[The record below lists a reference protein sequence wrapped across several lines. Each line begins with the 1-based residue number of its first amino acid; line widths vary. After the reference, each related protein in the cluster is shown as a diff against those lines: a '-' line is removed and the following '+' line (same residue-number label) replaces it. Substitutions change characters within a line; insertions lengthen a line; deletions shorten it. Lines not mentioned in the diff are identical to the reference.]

1 MGIRSNLT
9 AKGKRDYKL
18 IERALNEGDQKAYT
32 ELLKYYRD
40 PLYFRMLRMTKN
52 PDDAEDLTIEAF
64 TKAFKSLRQ
73 YTPDYAFSTWL
84 FAIATNHAIDFTR
97 NLNRDSLTV
106 KNGRNEK
113 SQKTPPSK
121 TPSEAPD
128 PEELFIRSQ
137 KVDMIHEVVDKLKPH
152 YKKLIELRYFKEY
165 SYEEIVNELEL
176 PLGTIKAQLFRA
188 RELLYNILINAK
200 EQP

>member
-1 MGIRSNLT
+1 MGIKPNLT
-9 AKGKRDYKL
+9 AKGKRDYNL
-18 IERALNEGDQKAYT
+18 IQQALNEGDQKAYA

-40 PLYFRMLRMTKN
+40 PLYFRMLKISQN

-64 TKAFKSLRQ
+64 AKAFKSLNQ
-73 YTPDYAFSTWL
+73 YTPDFAFSTWL

-97 NLNRDSLTV
+97 NSKRDNV
-106 KNGRNEK
+106 ANKNDHIEGSKKN
-113 SQKTPPSK
+113 QQSK
-121 TPSEAPD
+121 TVSEAPD

-165 SYEEIVNELEL
+165 SYEEIVNELDL

-188 RELLYNILINAK
+188 RELLYNILSNAK
-200 EQP
+200 ERP

>member
-1 MGIRSNLT
+1 MGITPNLT

-18 IERALNEGDQKAYT
+18 IQQALNEGDQKAYA

-40 PLYFRMLRMTKN
+40 PLYFRMLKISQN

-64 TKAFKSLRQ
+64 TKAFKSLNK
-73 YTPDYAFSTWL
+73 YTPDFAFSTWL

-97 NLNRDSLTV
+97 NSNRDNVANKSDH
-106 KNGRNEK
+106 NEGSK
-113 SQKTPPSK
+113 KGQQSK
-121 TPSEAPD
+121 TASEGLD

-137 KVDMIHEVVDKLKPH
+137 KIEMIHEVVDKLKPH

-165 SYEEIVNELEL
+165 SYDEIVNELSM

-188 RELLYNILINAK
+188 RELLYNILINSK
-200 EQP
+200 ERP

>member
-1 MGIRSNLT
+1 MGIKTNLT
-9 AKGKRDYKL
+9 VKGKRDYKL
-18 IERALNEGDQKAYT
+18 IQRALIEGDQKAYA

-40 PLYFRMLRMTKN
+40 PLYFRMLKITKN

-97 NLNRDSLTV
+97 NMSRDTV
-106 KNGRNEK
+106 NNKNGRTEK
-113 SQKTPPSK
+113 AEKNQPSK
-121 TPSEAPD
+121 TPSETPD

-165 SYEEIVNELEL
+165 SYEEIVQELAL